1 MIYQYHV
8 EWVNA
13 LPQTPFGCFLKADS
27 RKEADKLLEEELKQK
42 KEKYFNYKILST
54 TIQNK
59 ENERNEN

>member
-1 MIYQYHV
+1 MIYQYNI
-8 EWVNA
+8 EWVNE
-13 LPQTPFGCFLKADS
+13 LPKTPFGCFLKADS
-27 RKEADKLLEEELKQK
+27 RKEADKLLQEELKLK